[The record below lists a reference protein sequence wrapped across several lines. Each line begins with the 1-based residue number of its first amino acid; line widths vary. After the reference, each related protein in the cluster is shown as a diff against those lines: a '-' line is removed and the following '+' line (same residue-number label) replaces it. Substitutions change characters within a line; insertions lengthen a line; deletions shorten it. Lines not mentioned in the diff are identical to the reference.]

1 MAITP
6 KDAFNAARDI
16 AAHAVDKASDIVE
29 DAGDIIR
36 GDIAGG
42 TSAIVQDSIDIATH
56 AVERTKE
63 VFTGKDEGE
72 GEGEADEV

>member
-6 KDAFNAARDI
+6 RDAFNAARDI
-16 AAHAVDKASDIVE
+16 ATHAVEKASDIVE

-36 GDIAGG
+36 GDVSGG
-42 TSAIVQDSIDIATH
+42 VSAIVQDSVEIATH

-63 VFTGKDEGE
+63 VFTGKDEVDE
-72 GEGEADEV
+72 IGEA

>member
-16 AAHAVDKASDIVE
+16 AAHAVEKASDIVE

-36 GDIAGG
+36 GDVSGG
-42 TSAIVQDSIDIATH
+42 VNAIVQDSMEIATH

-63 VFTGKDEGE
+63 VFIAKDEE
-72 GEGEADEV
+72 DAEEV

>member
-6 KDAFNAARDI
+6 KDAFKAARDI
-16 AAHAVDKASDIVE
+16 ATHAVEKASDIVE

-36 GDIAGG
+36 GDISGG
-42 TSAIVQDSIDIATH
+42 VNALVQDSVEIASH

-63 VFTGKDEGE
+63 VFTGKDEE
-72 GEGEADEV
+72 ADADEV

>member
-1 MAITP
+1 MAFTP
-6 KDAFNAARDI
+6 QGAFNAARDI
-16 AAHAVDKASDIVE
+16 ATHAVEKASDIVE

-42 TSAIVQDSIDIATH
+42 ASAIVQDSLDIASH

-63 VFTGKDEGE
+63 VFTSTGEDEGQ
-72 GEGEADEV
+72 D

>member
-6 KDAFNAARDI
+6 KDAFDAARDI
-16 AAHAVDKASDIVE
+16 AAHAVEKASDIVE

-36 GDIAGG
+36 GDISGG
-42 TSAIVQDSIDIATH
+42 VNAIVQDSMEIATH

-63 VFTGKDEGE
+63 VFTGKDEAE
-72 GEGEADEV
+72 DA

>member
-16 AAHAVDKASDIVE
+16 AAHAVEKASDIVE

-36 GDIAGG
+36 GDISGG
-42 TSAIVQDSIDIATH
+42 VSAIVQDSIEIATH

-63 VFTGKDEGE
+63 VFTSTDEAE
-72 GEGEADEV
+72 DSEEV

>member
-16 AAHAVDKASDIVE
+16 AAHAVEKASDIVE

-36 GDIAGG
+36 GDISGG
-42 TSAIVQDSIDIATH
+42 VSAIVQDSVEIATH

-63 VFTGKDEGE
+63 VFTGTDAAEDSE
-72 GEGEADEV
+72 EV

>member
-16 AAHAVDKASDIVE
+16 ATHAVEKASDIVE

-36 GDIAGG
+36 GDVSGG
-42 TSAIVQDSIDIATH
+42 VNAIVQDSMEIATH

-63 VFTGKDEGE
+63 VFTGTDEA
-72 GEGEADEV
+72 EADVEEV